1 MKEAIKN
8 GQVTYIGFDK
18 KNNNKWLVET
28 RGSWTYVDFQ
38 ENEFTQVIF
47 GYVVRQEN
55 GTYKAFQSGDRN
67 VKFFNDVND
76 GIEYI
81 KSLKINKYSILI
93 EWFIGTITYES
104 WKFLITSDD
113 SKEYVEDV
121 IRNCQKNSDIE
132 FDSPDE
138 LLDSICNEYGWKYET
153 IRDEYGCKQNS
164 DYNICIKLY
173 PLIYT

>member
-1 MKEAIKN
+1 MKEELKN

-28 RGSWTYVDFQ
+28 RGSWTYVNFQ

-67 VKFFNDVND
+67 MKFFNNVND

-81 KSLKINKYSILI
+81 KSLKK
-93 EWFIGTITYES
+93 G
-104 WKFLITSDD
+104 
-113 SKEYVEDV
+113 
-121 IRNCQKNSDIE
+121 
-132 FDSPDE
+132 
-138 LLDSICNEYGWKYET
+138 
-153 IRDEYGCKQNS
+153 
-164 DYNICIKLY
+164 
-173 PLIYT
+173 